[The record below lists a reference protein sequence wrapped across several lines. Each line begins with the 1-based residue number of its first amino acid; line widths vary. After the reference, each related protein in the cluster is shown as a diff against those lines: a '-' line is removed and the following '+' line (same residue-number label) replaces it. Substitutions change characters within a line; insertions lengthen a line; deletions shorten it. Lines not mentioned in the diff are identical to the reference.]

1 MKNIDRIDINKKR
14 PVPANIKLVILLA
27 VVFGFWM
34 RSCWIK
40 QQAYTLRIYNIEA
53 TDMTSGSIDVKFE
66 VRNPNDLEVT
76 KSILIK
82 AFTADEKLIASR
94 ITEIVALP
102 KSTQTHLK
110 MLNTLDI
117 PIQDLSDIAS
127 VTVEI
132 YTPSIF

>member
-14 PVPANIKLVILLA
+14 PVPANIKLIILLA
-27 VVFGFWM
+27 VIFGFWM
-34 RSCWIK
+34 RSCWMK
-40 QQAYTLRIYNIEA
+40 QQAYTLRIYNIQA
-53 TDMTSGSIDVKFE
+53 VDMTSGSIDIKFE
-66 VRNPNDLEVT
+66 VRNPNDSEIS
-76 KSILIK
+76 KNILIK
-82 AFTADEKLIASR
+82 AYTADERLIASR

-117 PIQDLSDIAS
+117 PIRDLSDIAT

-132 YTPSIF
+132 YNPSIF